1 MPVFIEAPC
10 ITVAGQTA
18 PGDGICIA
26 DEGLVV
32 DAHNVVIRY
41 VRSRRG
47 NLDIFDHHGNPLGN
61 IMVDHVSAYWG
72 VNQNID
78 TYRHRYTP
86 PGVVCAPSATKP
98 GPDASLDSHPPT
110 RRRKPP
116 PLRCGRIQMKA
127 RRRSLPR
134 RAES

>member
-10 ITVAGQTA
+10 ITVASQTA

-26 DEGLVV
+26 DEGLVD

-41 VRSRRG
+41 VRFRRG

-61 IMVDHVSAYWG
+61 IMVDHVSASWG

-98 GPDASLDSHPPT
+98 GRRYDSASRH
-110 RRRKPP
+110 RRRICHEKQNAS
-116 PLRCGRIQMKA
+116 G
-127 RRRSLPR
+127 LPTPSR
-134 RAES
+134 VRL